1 VGCEFVASCSLAAV
15 RLHPPEYRAGF
26 LDAIGAFVLMTLEG
40 CQVNPE
46 TWEVLTAVERAGE
59 RQ

>member
-1 VGCEFVASCSLAAV
+1 
-15 RLHPPEYRAGF
+15 
-26 LDAIGAFVLMTLEG
+26 VLMTLEG

-59 RQ
+59 SR

>member
-1 VGCEFVASCSLAAV
+1 MAWADTGI
-15 RLHPPEYRAGF
+15 HPPEFKRGF
-26 LDAIGAFVLMTLEG
+26 LDAIGAYVLMTLEG

-59 RQ
+59 SQ